1 MEKDAQYSSFVK
13 EECSRL
19 KAYCLALLKK
29 YEESAEEYKKVMQ
42 KKKEEEER
50 KI

>member
-1 MEKDAQYSSFVK
+1 MEKDTSCSSFVK

-19 KAYCLALLKK
+19 RAYCLALLKK

-50 KI
+50 RI